1 MVKNLL
7 MLTIPLKKSHK
18 APKLRVDNRV
28 RITKH
33 RNIFSRDCIK
43 NLSKET
49 LVIDSVL
56 KTNKWTNNIKDL
68 NGEKI
73 IESFY
78 EKELLLSKL

>member
-1 MVKNLL
+1 

-56 KTNKWTNNIKDL
+56 KTNKWTNNIKDF

>member
-1 MVKNLL
+1 

-56 KTNKWTNNIKDL
+56 KPNKWTNNIKDL

>member
-1 MVKNLL
+1 

>member
-1 MVKNLL
+1 

-56 KTNKWTNNIKDL
+56 KNNKWTNNIKDL

>member
-1 MVKNLL
+1 

-78 EKELLLSKL
+78 EIELLLSKL